1 MISQNFL
8 AMADKTEKVFRT
20 RKFVLRLN
28 FLEIVQPFKEWLI
41 LSILLQQFYFYCFNK
56 LSLRISLNI
65 LRVKVQWMGFA
76 NSINPKTFI
85 CHNDHRIFIQQSI
98 PIICTLPQIN
108 SFWNLVLNNNY
119 KLIAVGFPFLLNT
132 KKIFLRYPRY

>member
-1 MISQNFL
+1 MKFFLIVFHPKEVQLYNSNLYYLSQHVQMISQNFL

-20 RKFVLRLN
+20 RKFVLHLN

-41 LSILLQQFYFYCFNK
+41 LLILLQQFYFYFFNK
-56 LSLRISLNI
+56 SSLRISLSI

-85 CHNDHRIFIQQSI
+85 CHKDHRIFIQQSI

-108 SFWNLVLNNNY
+108 SF
-119 KLIAVGFPFLLNT
+119 
-132 KKIFLRYPRY
+132 